1 MHRKRLFH
9 SPVLRRRSASSTYMV
24 PMVAVA
30 LVWSK
35 LYSPSEGPINQMLG
49 WIGFAPYP
57 WLSRPDT
64 ALYSLVILNVWQ
76 QTGYFTVLAAAGL
89 TGLSTSMSSA
99 RPSSSNCTIQ
109 VLRDLG
115 YLNVGSLKGGLQG
128 WLEAG
133 GLVESSGGRNSGSSR
148 QTRPICARSD
158 W

>member
-1 MHRKRLFH
+1 MEHVECPQSEPANHDIELGRARLVATAH
-9 SPVLRRRSASSTYMV
+9 AKELGVNRETVGRYLR
-24 PMVAVA
+24 
-30 LVWSK
+30 LSK
-35 LYSPSEGPINQMLG
+35 PAISI
-49 WIGFAPYP
+49 
-57 WLSRPDT
+57 T
-64 ALYSLVILNVWQ
+64 A
-76 QTGYFTVLAAAGL
+76 
-89 TGLSTSMSSA
+89 
-99 RPSSSNCTIQ
+99 IQ